1 MARTAGNLLD
11 SGELGQL
18 DQMTSAHYSEFG
30 PLADLMADPTIE
42 EVWINSPH
50 RVFIAR
56 AGVSQLTNVVLSSQ
70 EVRDLVERLL
80 MWGGRR
86 LDLSHPFV
94 DARLPDG
101 SRLHVAIPEVTATH
115 WAVNIRKHLIRGKSL
130 QDLALINVM
139 SPEMAD
145 FLQQAVSSG
154 MNILVSG
161 STQAGKTTLLNAL
174 VSTTPFH
181 NRVITI
187 EEVFELRPKLPDC
200 VALQTRP
207 ANLQGEGEIP
217 LRKLIKEAL
226 RMRPSQIV
234 VGEIREAEALDLL
247 IALNSGLPGMA
258 TIHANSARDAIAKLQ
273 TLPLLAGENISY
285 QFVAPIVA
293 STINLV
299 VHTTI
304 LRESGERRIVEIA
317 HVTGRIENDRVEIE
331 PLFTFT
337 DGHYE
342 RGLLDPFRLVQG
354 ANVSRMLVRDGDK
367 SEPRSSRLREK
378 NAELSP
384 RVRKKSK
391 RLEDQVPGLD
401 VGDQLTKIDAGS
413 SQRAEVGV
421 GGTQRA
427 EVGVGGTQR
436 PDWAKIELSRNQ
448 GLQIRHG
455 GISESTRR
463 NALAPR
469 ALPPRNEPRN
479 EPRNFQEPPAYEGRS
494 EVFEEIAD
502 TLDTVGNPQSQPVHR
517 PWILMDDER
526 YQGAEP
532 KSSRSESRT
541 KFGGGRSR

>member
-1 MARTAGNLLD
+1 MVADQSQGSDRE
-11 SGELGQL
+11 GESDL
-18 DQMTSAHYSEFG
+18 ASEFG
-30 PLADLMADPTIE
+30 PIAHLMSDPTIE

-50 RVFIAR
+50 RIFIAR

-115 WAVNIRKHLIRGKSL
+115 WAVNIRKHIVRGKSL
-130 QDLALINVM
+130 NELALKGVM
-139 SPEMAD
+139 STEVAQ
-145 FLQQAVSSG
+145 FLHAAVASG

-174 VSTTPFH
+174 VSSTPYR

-187 EEVFELRPKLPDC
+187 EEVFELKPKLPDC
-200 VALQTRP
+200 IALQTRP

-285 QFVAPIVA
+285 QFVTPIVA

-304 LRESGERRIVEIA
+304 LRETGERRVVEIA

-331 PLFTFT
+331 PLFTFV
-337 DGHYE
+337 DGRYE
-342 RGLLDPFRLVQG
+342 RGLLDPFRLVQVGLAVATRKIDLTLSTGFDERFDERFDEELNEVEESLDRRVDSSTEPMPVG
-354 ANVSRMLVRDGDK
+354 AALVR
-367 SEPRSSRLREK
+367 SELVRLVPVQRTPMERTPMERTPMERTPMERTATVHLAALDHATVNEIPSWIPSAYSIPVQPTNDRSAPTNDRSAPT
-378 NAELSP
+378 N
-384 RVRKKSK
+384 
-391 RLEDQVPGLD
+391 D
-401 VGDQLTKIDAGS
+401 
-413 SQRAEVGV
+413 RA
-421 GGTQRA
+421 
-427 EVGVGGTQR
+427 
-436 PDWAKIELSRNQ
+436 
-448 GLQIRHG
+448 
-455 GISESTRR
+455 
-463 NALAPR
+463 APT
-469 ALPPRNEPRN
+469 N
-479 EPRNFQEPPAYEGRS
+479 
-494 EVFEEIAD
+494 D
-502 TLDTVGNPQSQPVHR
+502 R
-517 PWILMDDER
+517 PWILRDSCGYE
-526 YQGAEP
+526 
-532 KSSRSESRT
+532 
-541 KFGGGRSR
+541 